1 MDDFYLIAEIQDL
14 YNYDGSVVIKSFS
27 DFPERFF
34 ELKKV
39 YFNFFGK
46 PKELEIENTRRVENS
61 IVVKFQRFNS
71 EEDVRFL
78 IGKLIYI
85 SEDKLSDLPDDTYY
99 IHDLVGCD
107 VFIDVE
113 FFGKLKD
120 VLRLPNNDIY
130 LVQKTNGDEIMIPA
144 VERFIKNI
152 NKDEKKIIL
161 ESECR
166 IFDENEN

>member
-1 MDDFYLIAEIQDL
+1 MDDYYLIAEIQDL
-14 YNYDGSVVIKSFS
+14 FNYDGSVVIKSFS

-39 YFNFFGK
+39 YFDFFGK
-46 PKELEIENTRRVENS
+46 AKELEIEYARRIENT
-61 IVVKFQRFNS
+61 IVIKFRRFNS
-71 EEDVRFL
+71 EEDVLFL

-85 SEDKLSDLPDDTYY
+85 SEDNLYDLPDDSYY
-99 IHDLVGCD
+99 IHDLVGCE
-107 VFIDVE
+107 VFIEFE

-130 LVQKTNGDEIMIPA
+130 LVEKPNGDEIMIPA

-152 NKDEKKIIL
+152 DKESKKVIL
-161 ESECR
+161 DSECK